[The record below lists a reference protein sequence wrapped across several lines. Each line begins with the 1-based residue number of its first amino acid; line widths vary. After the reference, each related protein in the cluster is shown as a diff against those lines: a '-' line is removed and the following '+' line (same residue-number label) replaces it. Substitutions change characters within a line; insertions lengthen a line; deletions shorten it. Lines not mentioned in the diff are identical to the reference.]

1 MKQDEPARLKD
12 DGTEAQRTLLRSTPA
27 DMPVWLAEA
36 VRARIESRMP
46 GSAGTAGSRKVLR
59 LVVAGGVLFAA
70 GGAMA
75 YGVSATRRLW
85 PAAQSRT
92 MVTAPRARQPAIEA
106 PTTLVAT
113 SDEVVVRGDAVPKR
127 RKPVSDAPAQR
138 LVMVQPPLVAAAPPA
153 PPVAPKIS
161 APAFGLHDFREYVEP
176 ATAPA
181 NLEPSNPTKITP
193 TRLGRLLVSWPSRRG
208 ASLDVLDMAGQGDAI
223 ARVFG
228 TVNRTPL
235 SIEIRRGLLVG
246 KIGDEVVNIWLKG
259 EDQASGSIAG
269 YEVDFTVLPTHS
281 GYLLRGNLPGH
292 TARLEMRKGI
302 LRWYPGCEN
311 ALAAVSPGVYQGTCA
326 EGKNASVVLPP
337 AFRKLPPLAR
347 LVMLAIVLTERD
359 LVFRGRDPQIFNPT
373 P

>member
-1 MKQDEPARLKD
+1 MKQNDPARLKD
-12 DGTEAQRTLLRSTPA
+12 EGTEAQRTLLRSTPT
-27 DMPVWLAEA
+27 DMPLWLKES
-36 VRARIESRMP
+36 VRARIESRMA
-46 GSAGTAGSRKVLR
+46 GSAGSKRALR
-59 LVVAGGVLFAA
+59 FVFAGGVLFAA

-75 YGVSATRRLW
+75 YGVSAMQGLW
-85 PAAQSRT
+85 PAAQPTRP
-92 MVTAPRARQPAIEA
+92 VTAPRARQPVVEA
-106 PTTLVAT
+106 PTTVVAT
-113 SDEVVVRGDAVPKR
+113 SDDVVLRGDAAPKR
-127 RKPVSDAPAQR
+127 RKPSPEAPAQR
-138 LVMVQPPLVAAAPPA
+138 LAMVQPPLVAAAPSVPPA
-153 PPVAPKIS
+153 APTIS
-161 APAFGLHDFREYVEP
+161 TPTFGLHDFRDYVEP

-181 NLEPSNPTKITP
+181 DLAPSNQAKLTP
-193 TRLGRLLVSWPSRRG
+193 PRLGRLLVSWPSRRG

-223 ARVFG
+223 ARIFG
-228 TVNRTPL
+228 TINRTPL
-235 SIEIRRGLLVG
+235 SIEIRKGLLVG
-246 KIGDEVVNIWLKG
+246 KIGDEVVNVWFKG

-269 YEVDFTVLPTHS
+269 YEVDFIVLPTHS

-359 LVFRGRDPQIFNPT
+359 LVFRGRDPQLFNPT